1 MSQKWKVVV
10 LVAVSCVAG
19 CDGVSRT
26 TTQTSKPTIPAT
38 SNGVSHS
45 KTLANRPDSHDSPVS
60 RSDKQA
66 VSDPEVSV
74 FDGEAESQIDLEN
87 QVSVAAIDEQ
97 DWSDTH
103 NFFAQPNTSVP
114 QKVSIEKSVIHDDI
128 RLVGFVQSGS
138 DEAKRAMLKIGDQL
152 FTVGVGDVV
161 EDVEVLDIDHRAVT
175 VQRSRERW
183 SIALFDASPASPSNK
198 TVKKSTRT
206 NSDRSRSPSRLTSRQ
221 ESPAAKVQRRVVE
234 EEPIQRIDS
243 IELPSPVIPQLP
255 ELGKLPLSE

>member
-183 SIALFDASPASPSNK
+183 SIALFDASQPRHQTK
-198 TVKKSTRT
+198 
-206 NSDRSRSPSRLTSRQ
+206 RSRSRPEPTRTEVVL
-221 ESPAAKVQRRVVE
+221 RR
-234 EEPIQRIDS
+234 
-243 IELPSPVIPQLP
+243 
-255 ELGKLPLSE
+255 G